1 MSRTTTKERFVNVPL
16 MPSQIRWLLEQ
27 IGAAVAADSVRDE
40 VERALERALGVA
52 ESRERGE

>member
-1 MSRTTTKERFVNVPL
+1 MSKDANERFVNVPL

-27 IGAAVAADSVRDE
+27 IGAAVAADPIRDE
-40 VERALERALGVA
+40 VEMELERALGVA